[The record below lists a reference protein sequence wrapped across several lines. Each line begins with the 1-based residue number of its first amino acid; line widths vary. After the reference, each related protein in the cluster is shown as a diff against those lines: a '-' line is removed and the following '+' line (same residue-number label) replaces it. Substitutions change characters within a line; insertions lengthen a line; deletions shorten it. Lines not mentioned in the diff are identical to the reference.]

1 MTRGGPRRPPSVVP
15 WAGGLAVVAV
25 GLAVAVPVLAVL
37 RYAVVPDG
45 SVSADAF
52 SRMLGNGRTWR
63 LVAATVAQ
71 AAASTAL
78 TLAVGVPVAWVLART
93 RFPGRRLVRTVALV
107 PFVLPSVVVGAA
119 IAAVLGPS
127 GVVDL
132 RGTWFAVLA
141 AHLCFNLAVVV
152 LVAGAAV
159 AALPAGPE
167 LAARTLGASP
177 GAAVR
182 RVVLP
187 ALLPAVAGAAVV
199 VFLFCLTSFGVL
211 VVLGGGSVSTLE
223 VEIWVRATQQFDL
236 PGAAVLAA
244 LQVLAVVAALGLHGR
259 VTRAGRGGGRRASA
273 ARRPATPSGRR
284 QWSAVGAAVL
294 AVAVVS
300 GVPLAALVERSL
312 REPGGGRGVANWS
325 SLGSVTSGTGLAV
338 RPLDAVAVSL
348 VSAGLAALVAVLVAV
363 PAAAAAARRPGGP
376 ADRTL
381 LVPLGVSATTV
392 GLGLVLAVGRPPVDL
407 RRAWWLVPAAQAL
420 VAVPLVVRAV
430 TPALRSLPGAALDA
444 AAVLG
449 AGPRR
454 RWWAV
459 ELPMV
464 RGAVAAGAALALVAC
479 LGEFGATVFL
489 ARSDRP
495 TVPVAIER
503 LLGRPG
509 AAGFGQAMALS
520 CVLVLV
526 CGLVLAV
533 VDRLGERV
541 SGDGVRLG
549 R

>member
-1 MTRGGPRRPPSVVP
+1 MSAAASRRP
-15 WAGGLAVVAV
+15 GGRLAVLAV
-25 GLAVAVPVLAVL
+25 GFAVAVPVLAVL
-37 RYAVVPDG
+37 WHAVVPDG
-45 SVSADAF
+45 SLSTDALA
-52 SRMLGNGRTWR
+52 RMLGSGRTWR
-63 LVAATVAQ
+63 LVAVTVGQ

-78 TLAVGVPVAWVLART
+78 TLAVGLPVAWVLARR
-93 RFPGRRLVRTVALV
+93 RFPGRRVVRTVALM

-119 IAAVLGPS
+119 FAALLGPS
-127 GVVDL
+127 GVADL

-152 LVAGAAV
+152 LVVGAAV

-187 ALLPAVAGAAVV
+187 SLAPAVAGAAVV

-211 VVLGGGSVSTLE
+211 VVLGGGAVSTLE

-236 PGAAVLAA
+236 SGAAVLAG
-244 LQVLAVVAALGLHGR
+244 LQVLAVVAALGLHAR
-259 VTRAGRGGGRRASA
+259 VTRGERGAGGGRTSAPRPRA
-273 ARRPATPSGRR
+273 RPSGFR
-284 QWSAVGAAVL
+284 QWAGVAGAVL
-294 AVAVVS
+294 AVALVS
-300 GVPLAALVERSL
+300 GAPLVALLDRSL
-312 REPGGGRGVANWS
+312 REPGGGRGAANWS
-325 SLGSVTSGTGLAV
+325 SLGSVTAGTGLAV
-338 RPLDAVAVSL
+338 RPVDAVLVSL
-348 VSAGLAALVAVLVAV
+348 LSAGFAAVVAVLVAV
-363 PAAAAAARRPGGP
+363 PAAAVAARRPGGFS
-376 ADRTL
+376 DRTL

-430 TPALRSLPGAALDA
+430 MPALRSIPAAALDA

-454 RWWAV
+454 RWWSV

-464 RGAVAAGAALALVAC
+464 RGAVAAGAALAVVAC

-509 AAGFGQAMALS
+509 AAGFGPAMALS
-520 CVLVLV
+520 CVLVLL
-526 CGLVLAV
+526 CGLVLAA
-533 VDRLGERV
+533 VDRLGERLP
-541 SGDGVRLG
+541 GEGVRLG
-549 R
+549 L